1 MVDTAVHQFGF
12 RLECILIVSY
22 EIMIKLLFCVDD
34 LVMLKSIFSEL
45 TVGFDR
51 LLRSSRVIASAL
63 FYI

>member
-12 RLECILIVSY
+12 RLEYVLIVSY

-34 LVMLKSIFSEL
+34 LVLLKSIFSEL

-51 LLRSSRVIASAL
+51 LLRSSRVTVYIP